1 MMAAQAENAIRDWP
15 KGAAKLVI
23 VRPVKEREATFAIQN
38 VQRYINAG
46 YEATGKSLSTQ
57 LLAQDR

>member
-15 KGAAKLVI
+15 KDAAKLLI

-46 YEATGKSLSTQ
+46 YEATKRSL
-57 LLAQDR
+57 AP